1 MLVSSLL
8 GASAC
13 RGLLGID
20 ELGAEDSQGV
30 DGLGDGQ
37 GGSAASAA
45 GEGGSMPGGAAGW
58 TAGGPPVGGQA
69 GRGENAGEG
78 GTSGAGG
85 AGGVSGE
92 GGGPGCQIEDGAEPN
107 DVPAQAKRL
116 PDLNTCESGKSVA
129 GVMDGGDDWYTFHA
143 KRNYLGGFFCEK
155 VEAWALTPSVL
166 PLRVCYYMSPSEA
179 VSCPQGTEF
188 GNDSV
193 PVGYAGCC
201 SSNGASV
208 TFAQNDAEVLLK
220 VSAAAPV
227 EACFAYTLS
236 YNY

>member
-1 MLVSSLL
+1 MLGSSLL
-8 GASAC
+8 GAGAC

-30 DGLGDGQ
+30 EGLGDGQ

-45 GEGGSMPGGAAGW
+45 GEGGAMPGGAAGW
-58 TAGGPPVGGQA
+58 TSGGPPVGGQA
-69 GRGENAGEG
+69 GRGDNAGEG
-78 GTSGAGG
+78 DAGGTGG
-85 AGGVSGE
+85 AGGE
-92 GGGPGCQIEDGAEPN
+92 GGGCQIEDGAEPN

-116 PDLNTCESGKSVA
+116 PDLNTCEYGKSVA
-129 GVMDGGDDWYTFHA
+129 AVMDGGDDWYAFHA
-143 KRNYLGGFFCEK
+143 ERNFLGGFFCEK

-188 GNDSV
+188 GTDAV

-208 TFAQNDAEVLLK
+208 TFNQNDAEVLLK
-220 VSAAAPV
+220 VSAAAPI